1 MEEYQSKQQ
10 DFIHSGNQLNYVVI
24 PIEIWTDKNLSWQE
38 RILLAEIDSFTRKD
52 KECFM
57 SNKHIAEFLGINET
71 NASRVLSSLIEKG
84 YVEKTRFDG
93 RRRYVSSTLVTCLK
107 EQLRLAENSKAD
119 LPNSATYHNNI
130 TNSNITKEK
139 EKKQCACA
147 RDTLVDAIKQENQQ
161 WMETM
166 MMHHNIASQDEV
178 LELASW
184 SYDMVIL
191 TGNENPARGDVMR
204 YAKNHLSDFREY
216 KRRAAIKAKPIEERK
231 NAFWRESLK
240 YKEQFSKDLRDSF
253 LLKFVN
259 ASTEDPDLMIFEVWP
274 KFDMLAQLKQHKL
287 KNEQRKSTTL

>member
-10 DFIHSGNQLNYVVI
+10 DFIYSGAQPNYVVI

-57 SNKHIAEFLGINET
+57 SNKYIAEFLGINET

-93 RRRYVSSTLVTCLK
+93 RRRFVSSTLVTCLK
-107 EQLRLAENSKAD
+107 QQLRLAEKSKAD

-130 TNSNITKEK
+130 TNNNITKEK

-147 RDTLVDAIKQENQQ
+147 RDTLVETLRQENQQ
-161 WMETM
+161 WIETM
-166 MMHHNIASQDEV
+166 IMHNKLKNQDEV

-191 TGNENPARGDVMR
+191 EGNENPARGDVMR
-204 YAKNHLSDFREY
+204 YSKNHLSDFREY
-216 KRRAAIKAKPIEERK
+216 KRRAAIKAIPIEERK
-231 NAFWRESLK
+231 DALWRESLK
-240 YKEQFSKDLRDSF
+240 YKDKFSKELRDAF
-253 LLKFVN
+253 LLKFAN
-259 ASTEDPDLMIFEVWP
+259 ASTEDPDLMIFELWP

-287 KNEQRKSTTL
+287 KNEQRQSSTI